1 MREGLSLLLWLSPPP
16 DFADTKPRH
25 QRGGDM
31 GRYGE
36 IRGDTRHQRG
46 GGGVEGGALS
56 GGAQRGAASAPPR
69 RVGREAVEA
78 VVPVSTGAAVKRRRS
93 RPGGSRRDEAAA
105 RLAHAGEGVGKGDSA
120 EAALAAAGEG
130 DRAGGGGDEEGGA
143 AEPD

>member
-1 MREGLSLLLWLSPPP
+1 MTCGPGATTTRRRGAARRRIPPARRSNARVREGLSLLLWLSPPP

-78 VVPVSTGAAVKRRRS
+78 VVPAQTEWLTS
-93 RPGGSRRDEAAA
+93 RKCLGSVVP
-105 RLAHAGEGVGKGDSA
+105 LKQSYLCPQV
-120 EAALAAAGEG
+120 
-130 DRAGGGGDEEGGA
+130 
-143 AEPD
+143 PP